1 MEPTKVGWPVRET
14 SRECFGISI
23 GEPLANWRL
32 DWRQVLAASSG
43 ALHGAG
49 AHIAKVVWWDRVNTV
64 VLSVCSESF
73 KDIVARLEV
82 GVGLWQLSS
91 EMLDRPGWRLLL
103 L

>member
-23 GEPLANWRL
+23 GELLANWRL
-32 DWRQVLAASSG
+32 NWRQVSAASSG

-49 AHIAKVVWWDRVNTV
+49 AHIANRVNTV